1 MRDERMDAIAAAT
14 GFTLLMGCIALVPL
28 LAIAAVMTVSNV
40 VLAIAALPHLS
51 YWQAAIASVV
61 AWAMLALIVSAR
73 GRR

>member
-14 GFTLLMGCIALVPL
+14 GFTLLIGCIALAPL
-28 LAIAAVMTVSNV
+28 LAIAAVMAVSNV
-40 VLAIAALPHLS
+40 ALAIAGLPHLS

-61 AWAMLALIVSAR
+61 AWAMLALVVLAG